1 MLNTNELKAAMVR
14 KGLTQKDVADSLN
27 ISAKTLSNRISRGV
41 FGCDEFECL
50 MKLLDITDPMPIF
63 FCKSSNLK
71 SYLQSKLRG

>member
-41 FGCDEFECL
+41 FGSDEIECL

-63 FCKSSNLK
+63 CKSSNLK
-71 SYLQSKLRG
+71 VTCNQN

>member
-41 FGCDEFECL
+41 FGSDEIECL
-50 MKLLDITDPMPIF
+50 MKLLDITDPMSIF
-63 FCKSSNLK
+63 FANVVT
-71 SYLQSKLRG
+71 